1 MADPRCLIDHML
13 ALQNELDAERA
24 RRWAETQ
31 RADRER
37 TLRIAAEQSG
47 GITADELAELRG
59 RAELVEVTREENDS
73 LQAWV
78 DRLRADYARVQAERD
93 AARKEIA
100 NVRSLLNGR
109 PVHMRPDG
117 TLQIGIAAEDPRGD
131 AA

>member
-13 ALQNELDAERA
+13 ALQAELDAERA
-24 RRWAETQ
+24 RRWAATQ

-93 AARKEIA
+93 AARA
-100 NVRSLLNGR
+100 ALNDTARGK
-109 PVHMRPDG
+109 PVFLRPDG
-117 TLQIGIAAEDPRGD
+117 TLQIGIAAEEPHGD